1 MHLVAGVVYC
11 VWFIRTCMAQ
21 SRIKEVSF
29 TLAGALLTFFG
40 RVGCCLLL
48 AYMCVLV

>member
-11 VWFIRTCMAQ
+11 VWFIHTCMAQ
-21 SRIKEVSF
+21 FTKEVSF
-29 TLAGALLTFFG
+29 TLAGALLTFLG

-48 AYMCVLV
+48 AYMCVC